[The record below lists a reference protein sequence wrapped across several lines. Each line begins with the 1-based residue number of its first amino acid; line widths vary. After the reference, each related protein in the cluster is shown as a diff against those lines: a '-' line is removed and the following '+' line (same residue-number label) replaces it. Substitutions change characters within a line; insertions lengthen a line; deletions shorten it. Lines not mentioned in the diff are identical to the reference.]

1 MKVELPELELI
12 KRDLEREV
20 TTRKIKSV
28 TAAGMSVLPRYK
40 NRKQFTSAL
49 DGAKITAVYRQG
61 EHLLF
66 PLDTEDILVFRMG
79 NGTLRRNAT
88 REKEEKGTEIV
99 ITFTQGGQLR
109 FVDEEGSGEAAVVPK
124 DDVMSEFPKLND
136 PAVDPIDTPLSWLSF
151 RDLIEGHVTTL
162 KGLLTDGKVLVG
174 IGSMYADEV
183 LFDSGLRFDRK
194 TDTLST
200 QEVRRLYRSLVETL
214 HNVIKYRGTTLEDR
228 PWADVFGEP
237 GVFDQHLQVYGK
249 DGQLSPRSRTPIQK
263 VKFSGDITYFCET
276 QV

>member
-20 TTRKIKSV
+20 TTRKIKSA
-28 TAAGMSVLPRYK
+28 TAAGMSALPRYK
-40 NRKQFTSAL
+40 TRKQFTSTL
-49 DGAKITAVYRQG
+49 EGAKITGVHRQG

-88 REKEEKGTEIV
+88 REKELKGTEIV

-109 FVDEEGSGEAAVVPK
+109 FIDPEGSGEAAVVPK

-136 PAVDPIDTPLSWLSF
+136 PAIDPIDTPLSWLSF
-151 RDLIEGHVTTL
+151 RDLIEGHDATL
-162 KGLLTDGKVLVG
+162 KGLLTDGKALVG

-237 GVFDQHLQVYGK
+237 GVFDQHLQVFGK
-249 DGQLSPRSRTPIQK
+249 DGQLSPRSRSPIQK
-263 VKFSGDITYFCET
+263 VKFAGNITYFCET